1 MTTYRSDLVA
11 GVRAVLL
18 AQVAATPTQ
27 LRAVYNARPGS
38 FPETPCA
45 YIGSRDETIALGGQ
59 LMTRTFAG
67 LTVVLVDALQDA
79 SETEDRLDDLVDLLV
94 TRFAAAYAQ
103 VAGGNNL
110 LNITGAS
117 DTDVILEGPSGP
129 ITYRGVVLS
138 FGSTFITEGRV

>member
-1 MTTYRSDLVA
+1 MTTYRSDLVV
-11 GVRAVLL
+11 GVRTVLL
-18 AQVAATPTQ
+18 AQQTATPTR

-45 YIGSRDETIALGGQ
+45 YIGPRDETITLGGQ
-59 LMTRTFAG
+59 LMTRTFSG

-110 LNITGAS
+110 LNITGAA
-117 DTDVILEGPSGP
+117 DTDIILDGPTGP
-129 ITYRGVVLS
+129 VTYRGVVLS
-138 FGSTFITEGRV
+138 FGTTFSSEGRT